1 MASVDARKLKDS
13 AADYLKKSKFE
24 KAAEVLE
31 QLVQAEPKDMQHRF
45 RLGDCYR
52 KLAQPQKS
60 IAQYDAAGRYYADQ
74 RQLIKAIA
82 AVKVILEIDPRNAEA
97 QKQLAEMN
105 ERRLGKV
112 TLESAGLAGG
122 KRAAIG
128 RIAAAKAVPDGGAGQ
143 AEAIELPEEPQITKR
158 VAPAA
163 TRGAQRGAMADR
175 IQIDAGADDADLLE
189 LDDSPKSFSPGY
201 SQDAL
206 ITPPPEAHSGSP
218 AGHLEIQDLP
228 DAAILEAD
236 PEDLAASPDDEEV
249 VALSLEPGR
258 PIADLLGSDA
268 EEEIELLS
276 ISSDRAGEPEID
288 ASGEDLEAAFG
299 AIVPDAKTAP
309 RKVPA
314 RVPLFDDLP
323 RNAFVEM
330 ALLSG
335 APRTANVSAEDDTEL
350 LEVSDAVLRH
360 LARNHPQVVKSLKNF
375 YRQRLLNNVMAISPL
390 FKDFDPAE
398 RRQLVEKFKLRQA
411 APGEM
416 LIKEGAQSDGL
427 YVVLHGSVDVAAQ
440 QIDLAH
446 LREGEIFGEM
456 SLLTRQPATATVVS
470 PGNAILLRLPRD
482 QFQELVVTHPQILAL
497 VSELTDQRA
506 AATRAALE
514 QHGISS
520 FV

>member
-74 RQLIKAIA
+74 GQLIKA
-82 AVKVILEIDPRNAEA
+82 
-97 QKQLAEMN
+97 
-105 ERRLGKV
+105 
-112 TLESAGLAGG
+112 
-122 KRAAIG
+122 
-128 RIAAAKAVPDGGAGQ
+128 IAAAKAVPDGGAGQ
-143 AEAIELPEEPQITKR
+143 AESIELPEEPQITKR
-158 VAPAA
+158 VAPAP

-175 IQIDAGADDADLLE
+175 MQIDAGADDADVLE
-189 LDDSPKSFSPGY
+189 LDDSPKNFSPGY

-236 PEDLAASPDDEEV
+236 PEDLAASPDEEEV

-323 RNAFVEM
+323 RDAFVE
-330 ALLSG
+330 LVNRLSYRRYG
-335 APRTANVSAEDDTEL
+335 A
-350 LEVSDAVLRH
+350 
-360 LARNHPQVVKSLKNF
+360 
-375 YRQRLLNNVMAISPL
+375 
-390 FKDFDPAE
+390 
-398 RRQLVEKFKLRQA
+398 
-411 APGEM
+411 GEEI
-416 LIKEGAQSDGL
+416 LKEG
-427 YVVLHGSVDVAAQ
+427 
-440 QIDLAH
+440 
-446 LREGEIFGEM
+446 E
-456 SLLTRQPATATVVS
+456 
-470 PGNAILLRLPRD
+470 PGR
-482 QFQELVVTHPQILAL
+482 
-497 VSELTDQRA
+497 
-506 AATRAALE
+506 
-514 QHGISS
+514 S
-520 FV
+520 FFVIVE

>member
-13 AADYLKKSKFE
+13 AAGYLKRSKFE

-31 QLVQAEPKDMQHRF
+31 QLVLAEPKDMQHRF

-74 RQLIKAIA
+74 GQLIKAIA

-158 VAPAA
+158 VAPAP

-175 IQIDAGADDADLLE
+175 MQIDAGADDADVLE
-189 LDDSPKSFSPGY
+189 LDDSPKNFSPGY

-276 ISSDRAGEPEID
+276 ISSDRAGEPERRSARRASPGGASSSSWKARS
-288 ASGEDLEAAFG
+288 ASG
-299 AIVPDAKTAP
+299 
-309 RKVPA
+309 R
-314 RVPLFDDLP
+314 
-323 RNAFVEM
+323 
-330 ALLSG
+330 SC
-335 APRTANVSAEDDTEL
+335 RTARSC
-350 LEVSDAVLRH
+350 S
-360 LARNHPQVVKSLKNF
+360 
-375 YRQRLLNNVMAISPL
+375 SPL
-390 FKDFDPAE
+390 SRRERSSARWRSSPALRAPPTS
-398 RRQLVEKFKLRQA
+398 RRRTTPSCSKCPTRCSA
-411 APGEM
+411 IWPGT
-416 LIKEGAQSDGL
+416 I
-427 YVVLHGSVDVAAQ
+427 
-440 QIDLAH
+440 
-446 LREGEIFGEM
+446 R
-456 SLLTRQPATATVVS
+456 RW
-470 PGNAILLRLPRD
+470 
-482 QFQELVVTHPQILAL
+482 
-497 VSELTDQRA
+497 
-506 AATRAALE
+506 
-514 QHGISS
+514 
-520 FV
+520 